1 MDPFAF
7 VAGAASTI
15 SMASTVWF
23 RHRALRAER
32 ESASQ
37 RKEIQAQR
45 HAAHHDPLT
54 GLLNRRTFYQLATA
68 RLADS
73 PARSMVAVLV
83 NMDDFAR
90 VNDAYGH
97 RVGDQLLT
105 SYARRFADYTTGT
118 LVARVDGDEFAALL
132 PCYAAPGG
140 GVYPDARSL
149 SRIMAAPLWAA
160 GHYIQVT
167 ASVGLATVADS
178 ADLDDVLNRAAAA
191 MRNAK
196 AQNRTR
202 PVPPTMTIHGTSFRY
217 PAPSRIKAHILPRRR
232 RRRVR
237 SFRVR
242 LSVSSMQGGQ
252 GLPSP

>member
-1 MDPFAF
+1 MDPFTF

-15 SMASTVWF
+15 SIASTVWF
-23 RHRALRAER
+23 RHRALRAES
-32 ESASQ
+32 ETASQ
-37 RKEIQAQR
+37 RREIQAER

-68 RLADS
+68 QLADP
-73 PARSMVAVLV
+73 PAGSMVAILV
-83 NMDDFAR
+83 NMDDFTR
-90 VNDAYGH
+90 INNAYGH
-97 RVGDQLLT
+97 LVGDQLLT
-105 SYARRFADYTTGT
+105 SYARRFADYTTGS

-132 PCYAAPGG
+132 PCSAAPGG

-160 GHYIQVT
+160 GHYVQVT
-167 ASVGLATVADS
+167 ASVGLATVTKNG
-178 ADLDDVLNRAAAA
+178 DLDDVLRRAAAA
-191 MRNAK
+191 LRDAK
-196 AQNRTR
+196 AQTRNR

-217 PAPSRIKAHILPRRR
+217 PAPSRVKAHILPRRR

-242 LSVSSMQGGQ
+242 LSAGI
-252 GLPSP
+252 